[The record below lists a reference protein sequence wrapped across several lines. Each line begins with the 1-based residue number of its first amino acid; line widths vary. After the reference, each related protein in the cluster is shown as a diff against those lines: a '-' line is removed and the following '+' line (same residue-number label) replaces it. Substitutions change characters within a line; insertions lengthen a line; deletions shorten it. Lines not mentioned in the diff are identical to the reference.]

1 MSIKHRAKMAPKIN
15 LLSMIESPSCL
26 CIRVEPRM
34 ISCEPFK
41 WYHICKFF
49 QVFLINMDYSMQLQ
63 AMLTKE
69 SEQAQLQI
77 EDLSKPKTVW
87 QKLRTIFGDW

>member
-1 MSIKHRAKMAPKIN
+1 
-15 LLSMIESPSCL
+15 
-26 CIRVEPRM
+26 
-34 ISCEPFK
+34 
-41 WYHICKFF
+41 
-49 QVFLINMDYSMQLQ
+49 MQLQ

-77 EDLSKPKTVW
+77 EDLSKPKCVW